1 MIRGHGELLKTSFCF
16 HENICYNF
24 LMRKFIF
31 VSLVV
36 FALTFVLL
44 PSAMAIPS
52 DENSYSGYDDIV
64 KELSSSRYEAPT
76 DASSQEEMIR
86 FHAGVSL
93 LTSRVGLNLPDSYP
107 TSRTMQ
113 GFEARLGIDLFS
125 RHWIAEGAIRS
136 YDPEKFNNV
145 EMSLKEF
152 DLTVSF
158 RDRLATPIEYTI
170 GAGMTARYLD
180 FIGSLPQGIAQ
191 NNSTPSSVLSGGLIF
206 RFNSALNIGAI
217 ASYRNPLIQ
226 DTADDGSLDASLRL
240 GGQF

>member
-1 MIRGHGELLKTSFCF
+1 
-16 HENICYNF
+16 
-24 LMRKFIF
+24 MRKFIF
-31 VSLVV
+31 VSLVA
-36 FALTFVLL
+36 FTLTFVLL
-44 PSAMAIPS
+44 PKAMAIP
-52 DENSYSGYDDIV
+52 DDDRSYSSYDDII

-76 DASSQEEMIR
+76 DTGSQEELIR
-86 FHAGVSL
+86 FHAGVGL
-93 LTSRVGLNLPDSYP
+93 LTSRVGLNLPNNYP
-107 TSRTMQ
+107 SSRTLQ

-125 RHWIAEGAIRS
+125 RHWIAEGAIRA
-136 YDPEKFNNV
+136 YDPEIFSNV

-158 RDRLATPIEYTI
+158 RDRLAAPIEYTI

-180 FIGSLPQGIAQ
+180 FIGNIPEGVSQH
-191 NNSTPSSVLSGGLIF
+191 NSTPSSVLNGGLIF